1 MKWFEKIVDAADL
14 FASTVRGKTRKIRS
28 IILEDRRA
36 DLAVLSIM
44 KNESLN
50 VLEWIDHYIWQGV
63 DHIYIIDNGS
73 SDDMIEKIEC
83 SPHRGR
89 VTLIQAPEKH
99 QQKKHYRRAIASQKI
114 KKKFRWL
121 LIVDADE
128 FCFPLKHRTITEAL
142 QGLDWFDLIYMQW
155 TYFGC
160 PDQAEHPSSLRTDLI
175 YRQDDLGPHIA
186 TKFFVKTSR
195 IGRKSV
201 QIHKFRGA
209 RSERTITANDVFQ
222 LNHYQTQS
230 LHFWKTVKMTR
241 GDADIPAWEFK
252 RSMQDFNDFNAKAVV
267 RDELLAKRVMQAKG

>member
-1 MKWFEKIVDAADL
+1 MKWFEKTIDAADKL
-14 FASTVRGKTRKIRS
+14 ASQVRGTARKFRS
-28 IILEDRRA
+28 IILEDRR
-36 DLAVLSIM
+36 DELAVLSIM

-50 VLEWIDHYIWQGV
+50 VLEWIDHYVWQGV

-73 SDDMIEKIEC
+73 SDDMVNKIDG
-83 SPHRGR
+83 SQHRSR
-89 VTLIQAPEKH
+89 ITLIQAPEKH
-99 QQKKHYRRAIASQKI
+99 KQKKHYRRAIASQKL

-128 FCFPLKHRTITEAL
+128 FCFPLKHSTLTEAL
-142 QGLDWFDLIYMQW
+142 RGLDWFDLIYMQW

-160 PDQAEHPSSLRTDLI
+160 PKQDQHPNSLRSDLI
-175 YRQDDLGPHIA
+175 YRHEELGPHIA

-201 QIHKFRGA
+201 QVHKFRGA
-209 RSERTITANDVFQ
+209 RSERTVTANDIFQ

-241 GDADIPAWEFK
+241 GDVNIAAWEFK
-252 RSMQDFNDFNAKAVV
+252 RSMQEFDDFNAKAVV